1 MKTTHYFKQLALV
14 VTISFFVF
22 SCNNDDDGYS
32 APEEPQSTTITALAS
47 ESNDLSILV
56 SALQAAGLDST
67 LDSEG
72 SFTVFAPTNAAFENF
87 LADNNFSGL
96 SDIPVDVLTQVLLN
110 HVIAGEVFSTSLTT
124 SYGST
129 LATKNGSGE
138 NLSIYIDTSNGVT
151 LNGVSNVSVADVDA
165 SNGVIHIVD
174 AVIGLPNIVD
184 HAVANP
190 NLTSLV
196 GALTADGNTTFTGLL
211 STPGD
216 FTVFAPTNDAFASFT
231 TTNDVN
237 NVLANHV
244 IPGATAISTSLTN
257 AYVNTAATLNGTDT
271 PLSMYINVDSGV
283 TLNGGSAVIAADI
296 IATNGVIHVV
306 DAVIDLPT
314 IATFATTNSALS
326 ILVDALAYA
335 DTGNPTVPYID
346 TVSNPTAGPYTVFA
360 PTNDAF
366 VDLLGELE
374 ISALTDLTP
383 AQIDTV
389 LLYHIVDGNVQSSQ
403 LQTGIVPTLG
413 GDITADA
420 TAFTL
425 TDPND
430 RVSNII
436 TALVDIQAANGV
448 VHVID
453 KVILNN

>member
-1 MKTTHYFKQLALV
+1 MPIAPANDIVDIALGA
-14 VTISFFVF
+14 
-22 SCNNDDDGYS
+22 D
-32 APEEPQSTTITALAS
+32 
-47 ESNDLSILV
+47 DLSILV
-56 SALQAAGLDST
+56 AALQRADLVGALNGD
-67 LDSEG
+67 G
-72 SFTVFAPTNAAFENF
+72 PFTVLAPTNEAFATF
-87 LADNNFSGL
+87 L
-96 SDIPVDVLTQVLLN
+96 SDNGFATLDDVPVEVLTQVLLN
-110 HVIAGEVFSTSLTT
+110 HVISGVITSSDLVSAGSGYSN
-124 SYGST
+124 T
-129 LATKNGSGE
+129 LANGAGNNSM
-138 NLSIYIDTSNGVT
+138 SIYFNTSNGVKF
-151 LNGVSNVSVADVDA
+151 NGISSVSLADITA
-165 SNGVIHIVD
+165 SNGVIHVVD
-174 AVIGLPNIVD
+174 AVIGLPTVVTFAAAD
-184 HAVANP
+184 P
-190 NLTSLV
+190 TFSTLV
-196 GALTADGNTTFTGLL
+196 TALTEL
-211 STPGD
+211 TPATNFVEVLQGVGP

-389 LLYHIVDGNVQSSQ
+389 LLYHIVDANVQSSQ
-403 LQTGIVPTLG
+403 LQTGVVSTLG

>member
-1 MKTTHYFKQLALV
+1 MKTTHHFKQLALV
-14 VTISFFVF
+14 VTISCFAF

-124 SYGST
+124 SYGNT
-129 LATKNGSGE
+129 LATQNGSGE

-174 AVIGLPNIVD
+174 AVIGLP
-184 HAVANP
+184 
-190 NLTSLV
+190 
-196 GALTADGNTTFTGLL
+196 
-211 STPGD
+211 
-216 FTVFAPTNDAFASFT
+216 
-231 TTNDVN
+231 
-237 NVLANHV
+237 
-244 IPGATAISTSLTN
+244 
-257 AYVNTAATLNGTDT
+257 
-271 PLSMYINVDSGV
+271 
-283 TLNGGSAVIAADI
+283 
-296 IATNGVIHVV
+296 
-306 DAVIDLPT
+306 T

-346 TVSNPTAGPYTVFA
+346 TVSNPTAGPFTVFA

-389 LLYHIVDGNVQSSQ
+389 LLYHIVGANVQSSQ
-403 LQTGIVPTLG
+403 LQTGVVSTLG

>member
-14 VTISFFVF
+14 VTISFFAF

-110 HVIAGEVFSTSLTT
+110 HVIAGEAFSTSLTT

-151 LNGVSNVSVADVDA
+151 LNGVSNVSVEDVDA

-389 LLYHIVDGNVQSSQ
+389 LLYHIVGANVQSSQ
-403 LQTGIVPTLG
+403 LQTGVVSTLG

>member
-1 MKTTHYFKQLALV
+1 MKITHYFKQLTLV
-14 VTISFFVF
+14 VTLSFFVF

-216 FTVFAPTNDAFASFT
+216 FTVFAPTNDAFAKIDAETLTSLLEEK
-231 TTNDVN
+231 NQKA
-237 NVLANHV
+237 LANILTYHV
-244 IPGATAISTSLTN
+244 VPGKLTATD
-257 AYVNTAATLNGTDT
+257 VVAALKKGNGAVELKALNGQVISVMEKDGKIWLKDTSGNMSEITATDV
-271 PLSMYINVDSGV
+271 M
-283 TLNGGSAVIAADI
+283 GS
-296 IATNGVIHVV
+296 NGVIHVI
-306 DAVIDLPT
+306 DSVIMP
-314 IATFATTNSALS
+314 
-326 ILVDALAYA
+326 
-335 DTGNPTVPYID
+335 
-346 TVSNPTAGPYTVFA
+346 
-360 PTNDAF
+360 
-366 VDLLGELE
+366 
-374 ISALTDLTP
+374 
-383 AQIDTV
+383 
-389 LLYHIVDGNVQSSQ
+389 
-403 LQTGIVPTLG
+403 
-413 GDITADA
+413 
-420 TAFTL
+420 
-425 TDPND
+425 
-430 RVSNII
+430 
-436 TALVDIQAANGV
+436 
-448 VHVID
+448 
-453 KVILNN
+453 K